1 VAVRATAARN
11 NTSKCVLDMI
21 FGNYVL
27 MIQNWRNGY
36 HFIVVLAPSSAVY
49 GVKVVPFSPH
59 VVCEDA

>member
-21 FGNYVL
+21 FGNCVL
-27 MIQNWRNGY
+27 IIQNWRIGY
-36 HFIVVLAPSSAVY
+36 HLIVVLAPSSAVY

-59 VVCEDA
+59 VICEDA